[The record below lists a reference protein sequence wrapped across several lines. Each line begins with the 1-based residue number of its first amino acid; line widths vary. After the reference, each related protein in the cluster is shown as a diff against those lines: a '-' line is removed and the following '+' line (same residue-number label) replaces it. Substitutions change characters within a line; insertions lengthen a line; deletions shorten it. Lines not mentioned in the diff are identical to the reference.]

1 MHGPQT
7 QLVADPVVARPGE
20 LASTVHLG
28 PDRRATLTTLTMH
41 MLTQLCPA
49 YATIPA
55 TDVQL
60 HIMELEHDVFDATKI
75 SP

>member
-28 PDRRATLTTLTMH
+28 PDRRATTLTMY
-41 MLTQLCPA
+41 MLAQLCSA
-49 YATIPA
+49 YATKPA

-60 HIMELEHDVFDATKI
+60 HIMELEHDVLDATKI